1 MKVRTRG
8 QYTQTPFSSAG
19 RSRPKERKW
28 CSASAALVW
37 LLLSAGALRADL
49 VSDVRA
55 ALARSDFAAAERQVA
70 AYRAAKG
77 TTPEMLE
84 ALSWLGRGAL
94 AAKRFEE
101 AEKYADETHQLAVG
115 QLKTRKLDAERRL
128 PIALGAAIEVRAQ
141 VLAAR
146 GERSE
151 AVAFLQRELKT
162 YFDTSIRTRIQKNIN
177 LLTLEGKPAPVLE
190 VAQWLGERPARLA
203 ELRGRPVL
211 LFFWAHWCGDCKR
224 QAPVLAKL
232 AEEYAGR
239 GLVIVG
245 PTQLYGYG
253 ARGEETTPKEELRY
267 IDEVRQKFYGVI
279 PGMAVPV
286 SSENFRLWGAST
298 TPTLAL
304 IDRAGAVRLYHPGN
318 LTYEELSPKVA
329 ALVR

>member
-1 MKVRTRG
+1 MSVWR
-8 QYTQTPFSSAG
+8 FAG
-19 RSRPKERKW
+19 I
-28 CSASAALVW
+28 
-37 LLLSAGALRADL
+37 LLLAGSSLRADL

-55 ALARSDFAAAERQVA
+55 AVARSDFSGAEKQVT

-77 TTPEMLE
+77 ATPEMLE

-94 AAKRFEE
+94 AAKRFGE
-101 AEKYADETHQLAVG
+101 AERCADETYKLALE

-151 AVAFLQRELKT
+151 AVAFLNRELTT
-162 YFDTSIRTRIQKNIN
+162 YFDTSIRTRIQMNIN
-177 LLTLEGKPAPVLE
+177 LLTLEGKPAPALE
-190 VAQWLGERPARLA
+190 VGQWLGERPAPLGK
-203 ELRGRPVL
+203 LKGRPVL

-232 AEEYAGR
+232 AEEYSGR
-239 GLVIVG
+239 GLVIIG
-245 PTQLYGYG
+245 PTQLYGYR
-253 ARGEETTPKEELRY
+253 ARGAEATPEEELRY
-267 IDEVRQKFYGVI
+267 IDEIRQKSYGPV

-304 IDRAGAVRLYHPGN
+304 IDRAGAVRLYYPGN